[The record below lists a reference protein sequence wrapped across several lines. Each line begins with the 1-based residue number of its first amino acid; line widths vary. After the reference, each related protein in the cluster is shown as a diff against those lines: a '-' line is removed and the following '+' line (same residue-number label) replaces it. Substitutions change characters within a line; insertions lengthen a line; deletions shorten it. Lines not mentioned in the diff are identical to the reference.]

1 MPIHDAGENWTIAL
15 SDVEYDWWDFVEKI
29 NNVIGNMT
37 SSEDKKLGYFFCKA
51 CDGKINAET
60 FVNKVIFYLWNDV
73 FKDMGPKDSNP
84 FTIKVDGKNVVMSF
98 NSFFEM
104 NSLGQIVENIGVLH
118 TFLRN
123 IGVEPKVK
131 KAIADAQDAAQAK
144 EMTEEA

>member
-1 MPIHDAGENWTIAL
+1 M
-15 SDVEYDWWDFVEKI
+15 
-29 NNVIGNMT
+29 
-37 SSEDKKLGYFFCKA
+37 
-51 CDGKINAET
+51 
-60 FVNKVIFYLWNDV
+60 FYLWNDV
-73 FKDMGPKDSNP
+73 FKDMGAKDSNP

-123 IGVEPKVK
+123 VGVEPKIK
-131 KAIADAQDAAQAK
+131 KAIADVQDAAQAK